1 MDFQSQLK
9 EKSMIDKLTLRE
21 YVALGIF
28 LAQLPSDKNPN
39 QNSVDAAF
47 ELADTF
53 LRVAEEDRSVV

>member
-1 MDFQSQLK
+1 
-9 EKSMIDKLTLRE
+9 MIDKLTLRE

-28 LAQLPSDKNPN
+28 LAQLLSDKNPN